1 MNADEAAL
9 RSTFAAA
16 DLALPAPAG
25 TPVTLVQLQA
35 RSRRRQVWHA
45 ALLLLGLGCG
55 GSALAWWR
63 LPPSGGES
71 APALAIASPTL
82 AALPTW
88 DEWRERLTQLEVR
101 CRELAAASA
110 ATDEILAASACTAVR
125 AKAIAEHVALVCAEV
140 HTGAAEPN
148 SVRGTPR

>member
-35 RSRRRQVWHA
+35 RSRRRQVWQA

-63 LPPSGGES
+63 LPSPCGGS
-71 APALAIASPTL
+71 APALAV
-82 AALPTW
+82 ALPTW
-88 DEWRERLTQLEVR
+88 DALPTWVEWRERLIQLELR

-110 ATDEILAASACTAVR
+110 ATDEVLAASACTAVR

-140 HTGAAEPN
+140 RTEAAEPN